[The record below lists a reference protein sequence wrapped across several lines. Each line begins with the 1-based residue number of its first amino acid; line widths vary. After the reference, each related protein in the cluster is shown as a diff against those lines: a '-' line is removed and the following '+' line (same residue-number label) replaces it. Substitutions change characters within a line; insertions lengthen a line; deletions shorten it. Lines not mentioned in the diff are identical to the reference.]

1 MSARP
6 DRVNGGRDI
15 EAIFTTPGLVK
26 AAMDRGIR
34 DALRRH
40 KLLGESIAVW
50 RDGKVV
56 IVPPEEIVVPELPDE
71 APAQPADQRP

>member
-1 MSARP
+1 MSAHQE
-6 DRVNGGRDI
+6 DRNRNGHIREVFG
-15 EAIFTTPGLVK
+15 TPGLVE
-26 AAMDRGIR
+26 AAMKRGVR

-40 KLLGESIAVW
+40 KLLGEPIAVW

-71 APAQPADQRP
+71 QP

>member
-1 MSARP
+1 MTAP
-6 DRVNGGRDI
+6 ENKPNGTHVLRDV
-15 EAIFTTPGLVK
+15 FGTPGLVK

>member
-1 MSARP
+1 MSAHQE
-6 DRVNGGRDI
+6 DRNGNGRITDV
-15 EAIFTTPGLVK
+15 FGTPGRVE
-26 AAMDRGIR
+26 AAMKRGVR

-40 KLLGESIAVW
+40 KLLGESIAVS

-71 APAQPADQRP
+71 QP